1 MSEPKKSEWLSP
13 PNMIALVMALGTVGS
28 FWVSFDRRV
37 TNSENGVI
45 AVAKE
50 LDGHKQDE
58 GARLD
63 RMEVK
68 LDYLVDKMIEQRGG
82 K

>member
-45 AVAKE
+45 AVAKD
-50 LDGHKQDE
+50 LDEHKANE
-58 GARLD
+58 GERLARMEDKLD
-63 RMEVK
+63 R
-68 LDYLVDKMIEQRGG
+68 LIERGR

>member
-50 LDGHKQDE
+50 LDEHKADE
-58 GARLD
+58 GARLIRVEEKID
-63 RMEVK
+63 R
-68 LDYLVDKMIEQRGG
+68 LIERGG